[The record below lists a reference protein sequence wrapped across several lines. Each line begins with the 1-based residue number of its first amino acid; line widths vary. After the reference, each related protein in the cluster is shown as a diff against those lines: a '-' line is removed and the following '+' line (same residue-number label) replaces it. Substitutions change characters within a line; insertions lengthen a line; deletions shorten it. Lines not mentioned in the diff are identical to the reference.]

1 MLMNSVH
8 TARHGP
14 LCNSLNMSATVTVNR
29 AYGKQYGE
37 RLYGVV
43 RSRNKVT
50 VGEPVVGEYE
60 FIFRTNNFIGK

>member
-1 MLMNSVH
+1 MLIDSVH

-14 LCNSLNMSATVTVNR
+14 LCNPLSMSATVSAKNIQ
-29 AYGKQYGE
+29 GKQYGE
-37 RLYGVV
+37 RSYGVV

-60 FIFRTNNFIGK
+60 I